1 MPDSTIAANVRL
13 LPLTGGFNFRDL
25 GGYATASGERVRWQL
40 LYRSGKLSALTSDDV
55 AHLAPKGIQVVCDLR
70 TQQERASDPSAP
82 GFSPLHR
89 SWDYDVGHSLLRDAA
104 KANGA
109 TQQHIHDALAATYAV
124 MPWLYADM
132 YGAAFR
138 HLIDGDLPLVFHC
151 SAGKD
156 RTGTLAA
163 LILTALGVPEATV
176 LADYLLTDRYLDVNA
191 LINTPRTQAATAPS
205 DPAAAAGFSFIRAMS
220 AEMREPLLKCDPAYL
235 LGALRAVEARHGSVL
250 AYVET
255 VLGVG
260 ADDMAKLRSRLLEP
274 LPT

>member
-1 MPDSTIAANVRL
+1 MPDSTIDDPVRL
-13 LPLTGGFNFRDL
+13 LPLSGGFNFRDL
-25 GGYATASGERVRWQL
+25 GGYETVHGERVRWQV

-55 AHLAPKGIQVVCDLR
+55 AYLAPKGIQVVCDLR
-70 TQQERASDPSAP
+70 TQQERASDPSAA

-89 SWDYDVGHSLLRDAA
+89 SWDYDVSHSLLRDAA
-104 KANGA
+104 KADGA
-109 TQQHIHDALAATYAV
+109 TPQHIHAALAATYAV

-191 LINTPRTQAATAPS
+191 LINTPRTQAASTPS
-205 DPAAAAGFSFIRAMS
+205 DPTATTGFSFVLSMS
-220 AEMREPLLKCDPAYL
+220 DEMRAPLLKCHPDFL

-255 VLGVG
+255 VLGLDA
-260 ADDMAKLRSRLLEP
+260 ADLARLRSRLLEP
-274 LPT
+274 AA

>member
-1 MPDSTIAANVRL
+1 MPDSTIADQTRL

-25 GGYATASGERVRWQL
+25 GGYATDNGERVRWQL
-40 LYRSGKLSALTSDDV
+40 LYRSGKLSALTPDDV

-104 KANGA
+104 TADGA
-109 TQQHIHDALAATYAV
+109 TPQHIHDALAATYV
-124 MPWLYADM
+124 TMPWLYADM

-163 LILTALGVPEATV
+163 LILIALGVPEDTV

-191 LINTPRTQAATAPS
+191 LINTPRTQTASAPS
-205 DPAAAAGFSFIRAMS
+205 DPTATTGFSFVLSMS
-220 AEMREPLLKCDPAYL
+220 DEMRAPLLKCHPDFL

-250 AYVET
+250 AYLDA
-255 VLGVG
+255 VLGIG
-260 ADDMAKLRSRLLEP
+260 ADDMTKLRSRLLEP
-274 LPT
+274 AST